1 MVTSNTKTI
10 NISYYTLNNLKNR
23 FYNGN
28 SIAALMFGMAVVL
41 IKSILYLN
49 YSDNHTVNIFE
60 GFMFNYLSIPDT
72 MFMMIPSLLLFIDA
86 PFIDDY
92 SYMAVYRM
100 KRKNWFYSNYIYIII
115 KTFLYNFILLVTSFI
130 PLLFKGYFENQ
141 WSQTFLKMMNGYSAK
156 MDKYHLASP
165 IKELKMFT
173 PLKAVLITIILF
185 SLYIILL
192 SEILFAINMVC
203 KRKYLGTF
211 VVGGMYII
219 ISIIDG
225 QAFMLPD
232 SIRKVLITRNVF
244 FAMYYNP
251 KISNYFFSIL
261 YLILLNYIVYIFAST
276 LFPFADFEESNNEN

>member
-1 MVTSNTKTI
+1 MVTSNLRKV

-23 FYNGN
+23 FYKGN

-49 YSDNHTVNIFE
+49 YSNNHTVNIFE
-60 GFMFNYLSIPDT
+60 GFMFNFLSAPDT
-72 MFMMIPSLLLFIDA
+72 MFMMVPALLLFIDA

-92 SYMAVYRM
+92 SFMAVYRM

-130 PLLFKGYFENQ
+130 PLLFKGYSENQ

-173 PLKAVLITIILF
+173 PLKAILITIILF
-185 SLYIILL
+185 SLYIIFL

-219 ISIIDG
+219 LSIIDG

-232 SIRKVLITRNVF
+232 SIRKVLINRNVF

-261 YLILLNYIVYIFAST
+261 YLLLLNYIVYIFAST